1 MQKQFPLTLFST
13 NLLSSRNVIQQK
25 TDQFSVGMKLK
36 ERELSLKPKDK
47 KKKKKKLTTSKQLIN
62 RRLFHQSTDP
72 YMDFVH
78 RNFNQWIQVVI
89 SVPYFNLQKK
99 K

>member
-47 KKKKKKLTTSKQLIN
+47 KKKKEIDNQQTADQQKTLSSIN
-62 RRLFHQSTDP
+62 RPIHGFCTP
-72 YMDFVH
+72 
-78 RNFNQWIQVVI
+78 
-89 SVPYFNLQKK
+89 
-99 K
+99 

>member
-47 KKKKKKLTTSKQLIN
+47 KKKKRNWQPANSWSTEDSFINQPTHTWILYTVILISESKL
-62 RRLFHQSTDP
+62 
-72 YMDFVH
+72 
-78 RNFNQWIQVVI
+78 
-89 SVPYFNLQKK
+89 
-99 K
+99 

>member
-1 MQKQFPLTLFST
+1 MQKQFPLTLFSI

-47 KKKKKKLTTSKQLIN
+47 KKKKEIDNQQTADQQKTLSSIN
-62 RRLFHQSTDP
+62 RPIHGFCTP
-72 YMDFVH
+72 
-78 RNFNQWIQVVI
+78 
-89 SVPYFNLQKK
+89 
-99 K
+99 